1 MMMLRKMP
9 ALLFVGSLVLATG
22 CDGEEDDG
30 GDGGTGGGDRAATI
44 LGLEGDASAGA
55 TLFSSGACATPAC
68 HGPDGMSGM
77 ASPTLDTSVPSASD
91 MQLVNSLLNGKG
103 SMPAQSN
110 LTDQQLADILA
121 YVTDT
126 FG

>member
-9 ALLFVGSLVLATG
+9 ALLFAGSLVLATG

-30 GDGGTGGGDRAATI
+30 GGGGTGGDDRTATI
-44 LGLEGDASAGA
+44 LGLEGDAAAGGMV
-55 TLFSSGACATPAC
+55 FSSGACATPAC
-68 HGPDGMSGM
+68 HGPDGTSGM
-77 ASPTLDTSVPSASD
+77 ASPTLDTSIPSASD
-91 MQLVNSLLNGKG
+91 MQIVNSLLNGKG

-110 LTDQQLADILA
+110 LTDQQLADVLA

>member
-1 MMMLRKMP
+1 
-9 ALLFVGSLVLATG
+9 
-22 CDGEEDDG
+22 
-30 GDGGTGGGDRAATI
+30 
-44 LGLEGDASAGA
+44 
-55 TLFSSGACATPAC
+55 
-68 HGPDGMSGM
+68 M